1 MLDLVKEKNEE
12 LATQGKEPITVYIIS
27 LNPTNSEGIQATIT
41 AVNNAVKELAET
53 YDFTTYIDI
62 YNDFVNDYKGSTGKS
77 RL

>member
-12 LATQGKEPITVYIIS
+12 LATPGKEPITVYIIS

-77 RL
+77 QL

>member
-27 LNPTNSEGIQATIT
+27 LNPTNSEGIQTTIT

>member
-27 LNPTNSEGIQATIT
+27 LNTTNSEGIQTTIT

-62 YNDFVNDYKGSTGKS
+62 YNDFVNDYKGSAGKS